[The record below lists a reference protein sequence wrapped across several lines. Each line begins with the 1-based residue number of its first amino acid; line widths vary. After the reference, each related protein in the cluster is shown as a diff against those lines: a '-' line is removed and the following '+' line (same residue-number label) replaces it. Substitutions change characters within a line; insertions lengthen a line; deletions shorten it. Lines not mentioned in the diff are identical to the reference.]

1 VRPAGAAAKPDLTER
16 PDLRRYRRRRRAAT
30 WVIAV
35 LALAGLLVAGRELL
49 LRSPRFALASV
60 TVVGAREVPAT
71 TIKAAA
77 GLRPGTPLLSEDLD
91 GAQRRV
97 SAIPAIATV
106 RATRSWPSTVTL
118 TVTERLPVAL
128 AASTTGPRLVDAT
141 GLAYRPA
148 GPHPPKLPRLAAA
161 RVAPGDPATQAGLA
175 VLAALPGPV
184 RDQLD
189 VVEAAGPRTVTLR
202 LAGGKE
208 VRWGDA
214 EQSDRKA
221 AVLAVLMSQ
230 AGEYYDVSAPDLPTV
245 RR

>member
-1 VRPAGAAAKPDLTER
+1 VSPTGTASTPPATER
-16 PDLRRYRRRRRAAT
+16 PDLVRYRRRRTAAT
-30 WVIAV
+30 RVIAV
-35 LALAGLLVAGRELL
+35 LALVGLLVAGYELL

-60 TVVGAREVPAT
+60 TVVGAKDVPVT

-77 GLRPGTPLLSEDLD
+77 GLRLGVPLLTADLD

-97 SAIPAIATV
+97 AAIPSIGTV
-106 RATRSWPSTVTL
+106 EATRSWPAAVRI

-128 AASTTGPRLVDAT
+128 AASAAGPRLVDRS

-148 GPHPPKLPRLAAA
+148 GPRPPALPRLAAA
-161 RVAPGDPATQAGLA
+161 RVTPGDPATQAGLA
-175 VLAALPGPV
+175 VLAALPKPV
-184 RDQLD
+184 RDQVE

-208 VRWGDA
+208 
-214 EQSDRKA
+214 

-230 AGEYYDVSAPDLPTV
+230 PGEYYDVSAPDLPTV